1 MAFPRGIV
9 TCKLIVDKTWSLRVP
24 SYHLRISSAEL
35 APFST
40 TESFLDNSF
49 DTVRVLHQLSFVP
62 QRRAHESRDFDLA
75 RSPGREISR
84 DRYEI
89 ESVIKLVIGG
99 DSVLWGARALSTAK
113 ETVLN
118 ASDGRIWCASVRG
131 VSTGHRPNVG
141 VSTVPYV
148 NLSAIS
154 RARGLRVRGRRPV
167 ASLTQTSSLLWP
179 ARARAGSSSCWA
191 GRAMGGCTVCTMSG
205 TLDRLLRTM
214 QSRPISR

>member
-1 MAFPRGIV
+1 MLSLIAARSSRPRPAIECIV
-9 TCKLIVDKTWSLRVP
+9 EVP

-113 ETVLN
+113 KTVLN
-118 ASDGRIWCASVRG
+118 AFRRSNLVRI
-131 VSTGHRPNVG
+131 
-141 VSTVPYV
+141 
-148 NLSAIS
+148 
-154 RARGLRVRGRRPV
+154 RARRLHRAPPECRSKYRTVCQPVRDLARPRSARSWQG
-167 ASLTQTSSLLWP
+167 ASGLTQTSSLLWP

>member
-1 MAFPRGIV
+1 M
-9 TCKLIVDKTWSLRVP
+9 
-24 SYHLRISSAEL
+24 
-35 APFST
+35 
-40 TESFLDNSF
+40 

-118 ASDGRIWCASVRG
+118 AFRRSNLVRIRARRL
-131 VSTGHRPNVG
+131 HRAPPECR
-141 VSTVPYV
+141 SQYV

-179 ARARAGSSSCWA
+179 ARARAGSSPYWVGSNA
-191 GRAMGGCTVCTMSG
+191 GGRTACTMSG
-205 TLDRLLRTM
+205 YSLLAGTLHRCLKTM